1 MKKIAKLFITLH
13 VFLFITS
20 CAQIE
25 KADYQT
31 PLYIPRDANTPP
43 LYFSGLKIDIPKAED
58 IGVVTDQGRF
68 CGFPY
73 QPVDQKF
80 LRGETTK
87 AELQEIFENALE
99 PVGYDIVSAPTS
111 FFFEDEAEDEML
123 RTEFKIGAKLVEI
136 DMTACAQK
144 GALGFFGY
152 QREGV
157 KGEMFAVYDWSI
169 FDNIRK
175 TTVYKTRT
183 MGYTKRRDIHP
194 EGLSLMIY
202 DSFEMAAYNLASD
215 RSFYDLMVRGVK
227 PAHSFDTN
235 YKDTMARA
243 RLYNP
248 NETVK
253 IPYQGLSSKLNLKAA
268 KDNTVMVQ
276 SGAGH
281 GSGFFITRQG
291 HILTNAHVVGNAQRV
306 RIVTSGKERTLSAE
320 VLRSDKVRDV
330 ALLRLEEL
338 PNDFNIKPFSVRKAW
353 PNIGED
359 IYVIGAPL
367 SKRLQDTV
375 TKGIISAH
383 RKDFKM
389 FGQTL
394 DYLQADVAI
403 QGGNSGG
410 PMIDSRGNL
419 IGMSVAGVGLSN
431 ESLNYF
437 IPINSVFT
445 SLNVEKI

>member
-1 MKKIAKLFITLH
+1 MNKRHLVIYITFVSLFLI
-13 VFLFITS
+13 S
-20 CAQIE
+20 CAQVE

-31 PLYIPRDANTPP
+31 PLHISRDAHTPP
-43 LYFSGLKIDIPKAED
+43 LYFSGLKVDLPKAED
-58 IGVVTDQGRF
+58 IGVVSHQNRF

-73 QPVDQKF
+73 QPVDQSF

-99 PVGYDIVSAPTS
+99 PIGYDVVSAPTS
-111 FFFEDEAEDEML
+111 YFFEEEAENEIL
-123 RTEFKIGAKLVEI
+123 RTEFKIGAKLI
-136 DMTACAQK
+136 DIDLSACAQQ

-157 KGEMFAVYDWSI
+157 KGELNAVYEWSV

-175 TTVYKTRT
+175 TTLYKTTT
-183 MGYTKRRDIHP
+183 MGYAKRRDIHP

-215 RSFYDLMVRGVK
+215 QKLHALMVYGQIPEKTFEENIKDIDDRVRV
-227 PAHSFDTN
+227 FDPDEEV
-235 YKDTMARA
+235 YVLPQK
-243 RLYNP
+243 
-248 NETVK
+248 
-253 IPYQGLSSKLNLKAA
+253 LSSKLDLQKAIN
-268 KDNTVMVQ
+268 NTVMVQ
-276 SGAGH
+276 AGAGH
-281 GSGFFITRQG
+281 ASGFFITKQG
-291 HILTNAHVVGNAQRV
+291 HILTNAHAVGDAQRV
-306 RIVTSGKERTLSAE
+306 RIVTSDKKHKLSAE
-320 VLRSDKVRDV
+320 ILRTDKVRDT
-330 ALLRLEEL
+330 ALLRLEAI
-338 PNDFNIKPFSVRKAW
+338 PNDLKIAPFPVHVRW
-353 PNIGED
+353 PKIGSD
-359 IYVIGAPL
+359 IYVIGAPINQ
-367 SKRLQDTV
+367 RLQDTV

-410 PMIDSRGNL
+410 PLIDSQGNL
-419 IGMSVAGVGLSN
+419 VGMAVAGVGLSN

-437 IPINSVFT
+437 IPIENVFM
-445 SLNVEKI
+445 SLNIVK